1 MAKKKGID
9 FTLPDDDDDEVI
21 EAEVLTDEQLDL
33 ARVRPVPPPKPRAHA
48 ELAKPVGAD
57 GELSGLDRRLLEMAA
72 AKRSPEEMGEE
83 LSMPPAR
90 AAQRVREILSSRDW
104 LSRAEEEAL
113 LIQEM
118 TDLKE
123 SLKRLVER
131 FDDAEYLHGLDPR
144 YIAMLSK
151 VMGDLMKAVEQRRK
165 AAQSERISI
174 RSAHAKLVVVAIE
187 RAFTHVS
194 RELRMQYAVD
204 EVVLRDLMEEALPK
218 AIASLQENTDGEV
231 AA

>member
-1 MAKKKGID
+1 
-9 FTLPDDDDDEVI
+9 
-21 EAEVLTDEQLDL
+21 
-33 ARVRPVPPPKPRAHA
+33 
-48 ELAKPVGAD
+48 
-57 GELSGLDRRLLEMAA
+57 
-72 AKRSPEEMGEE
+72 
-83 LSMPPAR
+83 MPPAR

-123 SLKRLVER
+123 SLKRLVAR

-194 RELRMQYAVD
+194 RELRMQYEVD